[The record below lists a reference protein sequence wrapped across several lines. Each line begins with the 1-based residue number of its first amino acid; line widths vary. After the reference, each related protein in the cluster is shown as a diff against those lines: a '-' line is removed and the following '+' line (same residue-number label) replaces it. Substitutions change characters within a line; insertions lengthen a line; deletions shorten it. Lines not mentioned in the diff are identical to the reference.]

1 MLTHDGHVS
10 EGSAE
15 NIFLFSNGE
24 FVTPSVTDNILVGI
38 TRDTVMKLAADELG
52 YSTVERSVDRTELY
66 NADEVFLCGTG
77 AQIAPVI
84 EIDHR
89 RIGNG
94 AIGPVTQKLQD
105 LFFDVVHGKVPH
117 YRDQWCETVGD
128 RPRG

>member
-1 MLTHDGHVS
+1 M
-10 EGSAE
+10 
-15 NIFLFSNGE
+15 
-24 FVTPSVTDNILVGI
+24 TPSVTDNILVGI